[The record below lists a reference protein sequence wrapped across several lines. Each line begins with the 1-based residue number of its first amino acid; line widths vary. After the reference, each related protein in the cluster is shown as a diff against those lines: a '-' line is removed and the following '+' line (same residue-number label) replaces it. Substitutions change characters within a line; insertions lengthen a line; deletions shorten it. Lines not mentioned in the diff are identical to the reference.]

1 MAAYCLFDLRRV
13 KNAANME
20 VYQEHVLATVD
31 HYGGRFLVVGG
42 KCDVKEGNVRPVYP
56 VMIEF
61 PNLNQARRW
70 YDSEEYRHLKA
81 LLLEAVDANAF
92 IMQGL

>member
-13 KNAANME
+13 KNAAQME
-20 VYQEHVLATVD
+20 LYRESVLETVD

-42 KCDVKEGNVRPVYP
+42 VCDVREGDTQPVYP

-61 PNLNQARRW
+61 PSLEQARSW

-81 LLLEAVDANAF
+81 LLLAAVDAHAF